1 MISLSNDKMNKMTE
15 DNPLLAM
22 MQSAF
27 ANDNE
32 SVKKTTDAWLKAMPG
47 GQTAS
52 DNNMAAHPMAAMA
65 ASSAVGLG
73 MYTQM
78 VGTMLGAMTGAME
91 AAEKMKDATENSEV
105 PFGMFFNPLTFEWSD
120 VNTAEPV
127 PSKPKKANKSAVEK
141 PKTADAKTPRAKA
154 KSSAKLVTKTA
165 EPVAM
170 PGNKQVKAAA
180 PEAEVSKLKKT
191 AEPAAIAPI
200 LGLVEGTPAAE
211 IMPGNFKKPNK
222 LDKPATPDDLKL
234 ISGVGPKLE
243 QVLNGMGIWTFAQ
256 IADWSADEIAWV
268 DDYLQFKG
276 RIERDQWLEQATKL
290 VKA

>member
-1 MISLSNDKMNKMTE
+1 MFSLSNDKMNKMTE

-47 GQTAS
+47 GQAAS
-52 DNNMAAHPMAAMA
+52 DNNLAAHPMAAMA

-91 AAEKMKDATENSEV
+91 AAEKMKDATENSEA
-105 PFGMFFNPLTFEWSD
+105 PFGMLFNPLTFEWSD
-120 VNTAEPV
+120 VNSADPA
-127 PSKPKKANKSAVEK
+127 PSQPKKARKPAAVKPKKAE
-141 PKTADAKTPRAKA
+141 AKA
-154 KSSAKLVTKTA
+154 PASKAKPVAKPVAKAA

-170 PGNKQVKAAA
+170 PEPIQPIESEAKVTKLEKAA
-180 PEAEVSKLKKT
+180 
-191 AEPAAIAPI
+191 EPKQATPSVE
-200 LGLVEGTPAAE
+200 LVETAPVAE
-211 IMPGNFKKPNK
+211 IMPEDFKRPKK
-222 LDKPATPDDLKL
+222 LEKPATPDDLKL

-256 IADWSADEIAWV
+256 IADWSAEEIAFV

-276 RIERDQWLEQATKL
+276 RIDRDGWLKQAAELEK
-290 VKA
+290 V